1 MTFFKKLSPGWLLV
15 SGFGSVIFLGAALLL
30 LPVAR
35 LPGVPLSPV
44 DALFTSTSAVC
55 VTGLVTVD
63 TGTTYSMFGRIV
75 IATLIQIGGLGV
87 SSIGVGIVLLA
98 HRRLGLKARLLVKE
112 SLNLSSF
119 RGVVVLVRSILLITL
134 CFELSGAALA
144 YVSFSRYYPPLKALE
159 ISLFHAVSSFN
170 NAGFDILGGMTSLVP
185 FQKDVLLNLL
195 TCGLIF
201 FGGIGFLTILDVL
214 RKRRFHTLN
223 LHSKVVILTS
233 VCLIIVGTLLLKLSE
248 NISWMGAF
256 FQSVSSR
263 TAGFNTVDIGKLSN
277 GGLFVLSML
286 MFIGASPGSTGGGIK
301 TSTLFTLLQTARS
314 VVLGKHPSVF
324 KRSISNDV
332 VMKALVVTLL
342 SAMVVCAGVLGLCLL
357 EPKNNFV
364 QNMFEVISAFGTV
377 GLSTG
382 ITPTLRVLSKLLLIL
397 IMFIGRLGPV
407 TIASLWAYRTE
418 VGVRYS
424 EENIAIG

>member
-1 MTFFKKLSPGWLLV
+1 MNKNIQTFIGCDAEYIPASIALHGVPFDGTASYRPGTRFGPAAIRGESFGIETYSPYCDQDVSDKLVFDAGDLELP
-15 SGFGSVIFLGAALLL
+15 FGDPAQVLSMVEERTEAFLRDGKIPLMLGGEHLITLGAIRA
-30 LPVAR
+30 
-35 LPGVPLSPV
+35 
-44 DALFTSTSAVC
+44 
-55 VTGLVTVD
+55 
-63 TGTTYSMFGRIV
+63 MFGRIV

-144 YVSFSRYYPPLKALE
+144 YISFSRYYPPLKALE

-277 GGLFVLSML
+277 AGLFVLSMR
-286 MFIGASPGSTGGGIK
+286 GSPLI
-301 TSTLFTLLQTARS
+301 AER
-314 VVLGKHPSVF
+314 
-324 KRSISNDV
+324 
-332 VMKALVVTLL
+332 KAAV
-342 SAMVVCAGVLGLCLL
+342 
-357 EPKNNFV
+357 
-364 QNMFEVISAFGTV
+364 
-377 GLSTG
+377 
-382 ITPTLRVLSKLLLIL
+382 
-397 IMFIGRLGPV
+397 
-407 TIASLWAYRTE
+407 
-418 VGVRYS
+418 
-424 EENIAIG
+424 

>member
-15 SGFGSVIFLGAALLL
+15 SGLSVIFLGAALLL

-35 LPGVPLSPV
+35 LPRTLPQWMLC
-44 DALFTSTSAVC
+44 FTSISAVC

-201 FGGIGFLTILDVL
+201 FGAL
-214 RKRRFHTLN
+214 
-223 LHSKVVILTS
+223 
-233 VCLIIVGTLLLKLSE
+233 
-248 NISWMGAF
+248 
-256 FQSVSSR
+256 
-263 TAGFNTVDIGKLSN
+263 
-277 GGLFVLSML
+277 
-286 MFIGASPGSTGGGIK
+286 AS
-301 TSTLFTLLQTARS
+301 
-314 VVLGKHPSVF
+314 
-324 KRSISNDV
+324 
-332 VMKALVVTLL
+332 
-342 SAMVVCAGVLGLCLL
+342 
-357 EPKNNFV
+357 
-364 QNMFEVISAFGTV
+364 
-377 GLSTG
+377 
-382 ITPTLRVLSKLLLIL
+382 
-397 IMFIGRLGPV
+397 
-407 TIASLWAYRTE
+407 
-418 VGVRYS
+418 
-424 EENIAIG
+424 